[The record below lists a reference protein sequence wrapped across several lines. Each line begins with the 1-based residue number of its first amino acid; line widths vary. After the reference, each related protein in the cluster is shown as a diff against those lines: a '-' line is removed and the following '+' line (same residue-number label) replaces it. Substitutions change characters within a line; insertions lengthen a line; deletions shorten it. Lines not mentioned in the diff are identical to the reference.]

1 MKQNSNV
8 YYENYYLSELD
19 RIKDIKSS
27 KKRYS
32 EMLSL
37 AQKWADDKEIK
48 QNITDTFCQLI
59 SEMILDRLERYRP
72 LSIKEKI
79 IKHQMDKNLNKMYE
93 ETISK
98 NK

>member
-1 MKQNSNV
+1 MKNNSKV
-8 YYENYYLSELD
+8 YDENYYLSELD
-19 RIKDIKSS
+19 RIKDIKST

-37 AQKWADDKEIK
+37 AQKWVDDKEIK

-59 SEMILDRLERYRP
+59 SEMILDRLKRYRP

-79 IKHQMDKNLNKMYE
+79 RKHQMDKKLNKMYE
-93 ETISK
+93 EIISK

>member
-1 MKQNSNV
+1 MKNNSKV

-32 EMLSL
+32 EILSL
-37 AQKWADDKEIK
+37 AQKWADDEEIK

-79 IKHQMDKNLNKMYE
+79 IKYQMDKKLNKMYE